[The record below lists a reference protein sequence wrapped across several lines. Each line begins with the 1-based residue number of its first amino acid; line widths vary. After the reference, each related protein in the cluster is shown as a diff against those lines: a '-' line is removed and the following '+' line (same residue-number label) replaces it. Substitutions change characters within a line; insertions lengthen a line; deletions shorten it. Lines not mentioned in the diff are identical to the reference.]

1 MKKYFIDTSFLVA
14 FSYDKD
20 KYHEIA
26 LKTMKDIEEEK
37 TSVLFT
43 SDYVIDEFLN
53 ITMKLSGINQSIKW
67 GQLLFPEE
75 FIRILYTNKS
85 IITSAWNIF
94 QNEKNERK
102 LMNLTDCIVYLS
114 NQSLSCDELLTY
126 DDRLKNYRNS

>member
-14 FSYDKD
+14 YSYDKD

-26 LKTMKDIEEEK
+26 RKTMKGIEEEE
-37 TSVLFT
+37 TSELFT

-53 ITMKLSGINQSIKW
+53 ITIRLSGINQSIKW
-67 GQLLFPEE
+67 GQLFFPEE

-85 IITSAWNIF
+85 IISSAWNIF

-102 LMNLTDCIVYLS
+102 PMNLTDCVVYVGS
-114 NQSLSCDELLTY
+114 QSLSCELLTY
-126 DDRLKNYRNS
+126 DERLKNFRKN